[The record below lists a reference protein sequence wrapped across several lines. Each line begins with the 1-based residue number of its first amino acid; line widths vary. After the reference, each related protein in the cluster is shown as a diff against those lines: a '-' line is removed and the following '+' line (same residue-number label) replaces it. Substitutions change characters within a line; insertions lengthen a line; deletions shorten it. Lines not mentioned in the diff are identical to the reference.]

1 MKEAAPAAQ
10 GEELAD
16 ADDRRIGIAF
26 RYSLGAVAVIAA
38 LGALAWLGMPGSAP
52 QSARKEATIVPP
64 KPRATIPVAPPR
76 MPFTDV
82 TRASGID
89 FVHRNGAYGE
99 KLLPETMGGGVAV
112 LDIDGDGHPD
122 LLFVDS
128 GEWPW
133 HAKGAARSSLRLY
146 RNDGKGHFSDVTQG
160 SGLEASFYGMGVAIG
175 DFDNDGRDDI
185 VVTGVGALR
194 LYRNLG
200 GGKFADV
207 TRRAGLAAAPGDWN
221 TCAAFVDV
229 DGDGLDDLFVCRYV
243 QWSRDIDKRVDYR
256 MTGVGRAYGP
266 PNNFPGAFSALY
278 RNRGDGTFE
287 DISARAGIQVT
298 NPATG
303 KPMGKALGVVALDAN
318 GDGRVDLFV
327 ANDTVRNFLFLN
339 EGGGR
344 FREAAAETGVAYDP
358 NGQVRGAMGADA
370 SFYRN
375 DGKLALAVGNFANE
389 MSALY
394 VGEPGKRPFTDEA
407 IVEGIGPATRLH
419 LAFGVLFADLDL
431 DGRPDLFQSN
441 GHIEDEINKVQPS
454 QTYAQ
459 RPQVFWNCGAPCPGA
474 FIEVVAAEGEAL
486 AKPIVGRGAVYAD
499 LDGDGDLDLVLTQVG
514 GPALVLR
521 NDTPSGARWIRVSLE
536 GAGKVARSAIGAE
549 VEVTA
554 GGITQRQRVN
564 PTRSYLSQVERTLTF
579 GLGRAERVDA
589 VRIRWPDGSTQ
600 ELRDPKVNATLKVRK
615 EPAAAPPARA
625 GG

>member
-1 MKEAAPAAQ
+1 MSQQP
-10 GEELAD
+10 GRDRDEELAD
-16 ADDRRIGIAF
+16 ADDRRIGAAF
-26 RYSLGAVAVIAA
+26 RYSMLALAGVAAI
-38 LGALAWLGMPGSAP
+38 GALVWLSLPGPEAP
-52 QSARKEATIVPP
+52 PARKEAAVVAP
-64 KPRATIPVAPPR
+64 KARAAAVAPPR
-76 MPFTDV
+76 MRFTDF

-89 FVHRNGAYGE
+89 FVHHNGAYGE

-128 GEWPW
+128 GDWPW
-133 HAKGAARSSLRLY
+133 HAKGAARNALRLY
-146 RNDGKGHFSDVTQG
+146 RNDGTGHFTDVTAG
-160 SGLEASFYGMGVAIG
+160 SGLEGSFYGMGVAIG

-185 VVTGVGALR
+185 VVTGIGTLK

-207 TRRAGLAAAPGDWN
+207 TRRAGLTASPGDWN

-229 DGDGLDDLFVCRYV
+229 DGDGHDDLFVCRYV
-243 QWSRDIDKRVDYR
+243 RWSRDIDRRVDYR
-256 MTGVGRAYGP
+256 LTGVGRAYGP
-266 PNNFPGAFSALY
+266 PTNFPGAFSALY

-287 DISARAGIQVT
+287 DISRRSGIQVT

-303 KPMGKALGVVALDAN
+303 KPMGKALGVVPLDAN
-318 GDGRVDLFV
+318 GDGRIDLFV

-339 EGGGR
+339 DGGGR
-344 FREAAAETGVAYDP
+344 FREAGAEAGVAYDP

-407 IVEGIGPATRLH
+407 IVEGIGPATRLR

-441 GHIEDEINKVQPS
+441 GHIEEEINKVQPS

-459 RPQVFWNCGAPCPGA
+459 RPQLFWNCGAACPGA
-474 FIEVVAAEGEAL
+474 FVEITAADAEAL
-486 AKPIVGRGAVYAD
+486 ARPIVGRGAVYAD
-499 LDGDGDLDLVLTQVG
+499 LDGDGDLDLVVTQAA

-521 NDTPSGARWIRVSLE
+521 NDTPAGAHWIRVRLE
-536 GAGKVARSAIGAE
+536 GAGRVSRSAIGAT
-549 VEVTA
+549 VEVVS
-554 GGITQRQRVN
+554 GGITQRQWVN
-564 PTRSYLSQVERTLTF
+564 PTRGYLSQVERTLTF
-579 GLGRAERVDA
+579 GLGASDRIDA

-600 ELRDPKVNATLKVRK
+600 ELKDPKVNATLKVRK
-615 EPAAAPPARA
+615 EPAAPPPARA